1 MSNEMKVE
9 ERKKKTYF
17 SFSGWKILKKKIFC
31 CFFLSFLK
39 KGCFKYHVGLQG
51 KMRTVEGEGFSIK
64 NKMAS
69 FFLSNYYSFSLV
81 PKNKN
86 KKKRGKGNVR
96 KKKGDVAIIF
106 LSYSLTKK
114 KIKNNELFCVV
125 LQGIPFWSFTFPD
138 HPYLLGKEV
147 T

>member
-81 PKNKN
+81 PKNK
-86 KKKRGKGNVR
+86 KKKKTRKGECEEEERGCCYYFP
-96 KKKGDVAIIF
+96 F
-106 LSYSLTKK
+106 LLTHEE
-114 KIKNNELFCVV
+114 KN
-125 LQGIPFWSFTFPD
+125 
-138 HPYLLGKEV
+138 
-147 T
+147 